1 MTMRYV
7 LCCLILCLL
16 APAVLAQNEV
26 TLTPIKDNTLYES
39 ATGDIS
45 NGAGPHL
52 YAGRN
57 NQGNLRRALLAFDV
71 ANNLPADA
79 QIESVT
85 LTLTLTNEP
94 SGAAPI
100 TASLHR
106 VQADWGEGASNA
118 GSPGGS
124 GTAATTNDATWLF
137 RFFDSTPWTTPGGD
151 FDDTPSASTTVD
163 GPGTYT
169 WSSTNMVG
177 DVQDWLERPEEN
189 FGWILLGEELVSRSA
204 RRFESRESSTP
215 PTLTITYSMATA
227 SEDEALPAA
236 FHLEQNY
243 PNPFNPVT
251 TIAFTLATSS
261 PVRLVV
267 YDLLGHE
274 VRTLVDGVR
283 AAGRHEVAFDAGTL
297 PSGLYLY
304 RLTAGATT
312 QTRTMTLL
320 K

>member
-1 MTMRYV
+1 
-7 LCCLILCLL
+7 
-16 APAVLAQNEV
+16 
-26 TLTPIKDNTLYES
+26 
-39 ATGDIS
+39 
-45 NGAGPHL
+45 
-52 YAGRN
+52 
-57 NQGNLRRALLAFDV
+57 
-71 ANNLPADA
+71 
-79 QIESVT
+79 
-85 LTLTLTNEP
+85 
-94 SGAAPI
+94 
-100 TASLHR
+100 
-106 VQADWGEGASNA
+106 
-118 GSPGGS
+118 
-124 GTAATTNDATWLF
+124 F

-204 RRFESRESSTP
+204 RRFDSRESSTP